1 MISCCILRAP
11 PFLDKSSW
19 RWILVAGPTLPTISY
34 HFMADIHSTSEDRLW
49 LPSFLPALLL
59 QVFELLGEELPD
71 ATSYLGRLMK
81 AKKNQRNL
89 GKHQFI
95 YSLGLSQILNP
106 PKSMVNYGV
115 QS

>member
-1 MISCCILRAP
+1 
-11 PFLDKSSW
+11 
-19 RWILVAGPTLPTISY
+19 
-34 HFMADIHSTSEDRLW
+34 LW
-49 LPSFLPALLL
+49 SPSFLPALLL

-81 AKKNQRNL
+81 AKKKTEKS
-89 GKHQFI
+89 GKTSVHLFM
-95 YSLGLSQILNP
+95 GLSQILNP